1 MRKSTA
7 MKIASKR
14 RKYKPLPPAPEP
26 TPEEAQTNA
35 WLDALDVELLYMPHP
50 ADTVSIIP
58 AEGDEP
64 RLTRSATEGIQW
76 AQDKCLPGETI
87 RVTRDASNAVALS
100 KKQEAE
106 VKAAS
111 VNVAWDSRKRW

>member
-35 WLDALDVELLYMPHP
+35 WLDALDVELLYKPHP

-58 AEGDEP
+58 AEGGEP

-76 AQDKCLPGETI
+76 AQDECLPGETI

-100 KKQEAE
+100 EKQRDELNATISGKMWE
-106 VKAAS
+106 
-111 VNVAWDSRKRW
+111 KRDV

>member
-1 MRKSTA
+1 MKKRKGKA
-7 MKIASKR
+7 
-14 RKYKPLPPAPEP
+14 PLPIIEQTPAQ
-26 TPEEAQTNA
+26 AQTEA
-35 WLDALDVELLYMPHP
+35 WLDALDVELLYKPHP

-58 AEGDEP
+58 AEGGEP

-76 AQDKCLPGETI
+76 AQDECKPGETI

-100 KKQEAE
+100 EKQEAE

-111 VNVAWDSRKRW
+111 VNVAWDKRAP